1 MIYYEDDFL
10 PDEQFIALK
19 EKVESKYQ
27 PIEAKELFV
36 DYDYKIEPDKFVLPI
51 ARTGNWLECCI
62 PNSVEC
68 IPAMQKIESTMQGLG
83 IQELKNWSM
92 WFQYSVDTM
101 SLPPHRDQA
110 VRKSEP
116 KDTYTAVIYTSD
128 WQTGWGGEF
137 VVGKP
142 VFDGPEGKVK
152 SLTDFTH
159 IIEPKPNRMVIWS
172 REEWHMV
179 NKLTVNDP
187 NYVRSFFGTSWSSV
201 ESKNFNQ
208 NPYQRFYF
216 TEIDSETNL

>member
-1 MIYYEDDFL
+1 MIYYEDNFL
-10 PDEQFIALK
+10 PKEQFLALK
-19 EKVESKYQ
+19 RKADSKYQ
-27 PIEAKELFV
+27 PIEAKELFPN
-36 DYDYKIEPDKFVLPI
+36 YDYTQEPDKFILPI

-62 PNSVEC
+62 PNAVEC
-68 IPAMQKIESTMQGLG
+68 IPAMKKIELTMTNLG
-83 IQELKNWSM
+83 VKELTNWSM

-128 WQTGWGGEF
+128 WQPGWGGEF
-137 VVGKP
+137 VAGKP
-142 VFDGPEGKVK
+142 VFNSEGLVD
-152 SLTDFTH
+152 SLTNFSH
-159 IIEPKPNRMVIWS
+159 VIEPKPNRLVIWS

-187 NYVRSFFGTSWSSV
+187 NYIRSFFGTSWSSI
-201 ESKNFNQ
+201 ESLTISTEQ

-216 TEIDSETNL
+216 TEE